1 MCRSCYLLKGRFKK
15 ALCEHKDKPMYA
27 KGLCLKCYRTDYMSK
42 RTDEIHKKSIQ
53 VDNNDKADIKVPKE
67 EN

>member
-15 ALCEHKDKPMYA
+15 AECEHSDKPMYA
-27 KGLCLKCYRTDYMSK
+27 KGLCLKCYRLDYMTK
-42 RTDEIHKKSIQ
+42 RSNELHKEIKEPNNGNDEKLIY
-53 VDNNDKADIKVPKE
+53 KE